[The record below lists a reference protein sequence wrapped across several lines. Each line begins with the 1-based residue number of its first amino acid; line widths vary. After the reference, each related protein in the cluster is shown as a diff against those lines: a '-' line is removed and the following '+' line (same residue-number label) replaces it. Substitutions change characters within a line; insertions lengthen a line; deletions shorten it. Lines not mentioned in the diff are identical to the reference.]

1 LSNIGI
7 FPPSLDGARDD
18 FLVLALG
25 CARSVH
31 LDVQSRLHLTPLWRL
46 QNRNRIAEIAMLKK
60 LVVAGHFE
68 G

>member
-1 LSNIGI
+1 MVHATI
-7 FPPSLDGARDD
+7 

>member
-1 LSNIGI
+1 MTS
-7 FPPSLDGARDD
+7 
-18 FLVLALG
+18 FLVQKTTERLEALALG
-25 CARSVH
+25 RARERATECATSAAFNAV
-31 LDVQSRLHLTPLWRL
+31 WRL